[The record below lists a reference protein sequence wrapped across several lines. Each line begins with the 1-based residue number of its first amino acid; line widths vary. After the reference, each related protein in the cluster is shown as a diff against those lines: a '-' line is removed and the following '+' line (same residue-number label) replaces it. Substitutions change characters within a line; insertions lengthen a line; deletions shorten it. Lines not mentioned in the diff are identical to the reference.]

1 MCFKKLHQMSTMNGS
16 DGDCSLS
23 FILPK
28 QGMQLQRAA
37 VMGFRF
43 SLRIINYIWAKTR
56 PVCVQA
62 GMIDSSL
69 QPQVQ

>member
-1 MCFKKLHQMSTMNGS
+1 MNGS

-28 QGMQLQRAA
+28 QEMRLRKAA

-43 SLRIINYIWAKTR
+43 SLRFINYIWAKTR
-56 PVCVQA
+56 PVCVQT